1 MSVFSIAI
9 QAASEGD
16 SPSVLG
22 TPLDELIMGT
32 VAFLIVLF
40 VLAYLALPPIRKALA
55 ERTDT
60 IEGGVQR
67 AEEMQA
73 EAKKMMA
80 DYKEQI
86 AGAQDEAAGIRA
98 KAESDGKAIV
108 EAAKSQAEDERAAIA
123 QRGAAQLEA
132 EKSQTLASLRQDVGG
147 LAVELAGK
155 IVGESLDDDARA
167 RAVVDRF
174 ISDLEAQ
181 AAAKGGSDA

>member
-1 MSVFSIAI
+1 MSVLAIAI
-9 QAASEGD
+9 RASSEGD

-22 TPLDELIMGT
+22 TPLDELILGT
-32 VAFLIVLF
+32 VAFLIVLII
-40 VLAYLALPPIRKALA
+40 LGYLALPSIRKALA
-55 ERTDT
+55 ERTET
-60 IEGGVQR
+60 IEGGIQK
-67 AEEMQA
+67 AEDMQA
-73 EAKKMMA
+73 QAKKMMA

-108 EAAKSQAEDERAAIA
+108 ESAKSQAEEERAAIA

-155 IVGESLDDDARA
+155 IVGESLTDDDRA

-181 AAAKGGSDA
+181 AAAKGGAEA